1 MKLSNSQAREDR
13 IIGLGGRNVRV
24 LISARSERKNT
35 DRSVCA
41 TKTRKSKDRSI
52 CATKAKKKAVGRQWH
67 KAGMSELLMG
77 LGIADGFCGAF
88 AFLHD

>member
-24 LISARSERKNT
+24 LISARSERKST

-41 TKTRKSKDRSI
+41 TKQ
-52 CATKAKKKAVGRQWH
+52 GRAQ
-67 KAGMSELLMG
+67 A
-77 LGIADGFCGAF
+77 
-88 AFLHD
+88 